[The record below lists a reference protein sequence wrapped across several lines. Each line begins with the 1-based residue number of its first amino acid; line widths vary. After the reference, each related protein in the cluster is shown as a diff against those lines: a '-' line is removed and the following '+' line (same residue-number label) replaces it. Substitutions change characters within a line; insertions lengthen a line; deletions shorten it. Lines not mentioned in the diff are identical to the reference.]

1 MIIIDRFEGEYAVC
15 EEESGSFRKLP
26 KVFLPGGCREGD
38 CLVLLP
44 GGACQVDRAATAQ
57 RRQEIRRMLED
68 LYSQG

>member
-1 MIIIDRFEGEYAVC
+1 MLIFHVFVGAPAVC
-15 EEESGSFRKLP
+15 EASDGSLKKLP

-44 GGACQVDRAATAQ
+44 GGAWQVDRAATAQ